1 MMLFSLVKKD
11 FLIVKRIFLL
21 VLMGV
26 AIIPPF
32 MLWQVPELTSV
43 LGFIFSVLFAV
54 FMLMQFVSIKEH
66 QFPKAA
72 TLLCATPFPRKMMVL
87 SKYIFCIVIYMIG
100 SGVFWIETFIIPGL
114 GTLSIRMFTFSFLA
128 TSVFISIYFPVLYK
142 LGFEKTNYLL
152 GVLIIT
158 SPMYLPKLISTEDLN
173 MGFLTMLPPVLIYG
187 GIVLL
192 SFGVL
197 AISTS
202 LSIKIY
208 NKADL
213 A

>member
-1 MMLFSLVKKD
+1 MLFSLVKKD

-114 GTLSIRMFTFSFLA
+114 GTLSIRMFIFSFLA

-173 MGFLTMLPPVLIYG
+173 MGSLTMLPPVLIYG

-197 AISTS
+197 AISAS

>member
-1 MMLFSLVKKD
+1 MLFSLVKKD

-173 MGFLTMLPPVLIYG
+173 MGSLAMLPPVLIYG

-197 AISTS
+197 AISAS